1 MMFGKKKVKIEEVDM
16 DTFFENETEEKSED
30 VKTEEKSEKKGNLFR
45 KVAGIGLLTIGVGGA
60 LLKTLADNSHD
71 SEDSEV
77 EDEDDDSEVEDEDD
91 DSEDDD
97 DDSEE

>member
-71 SEDSEV
+71 SEDSDDTE
-77 EDEDDDSEVEDEDD
+77 DDSEVEDDDD

-97 DDSEE
+97 DDSEN